1 MIFVGKMI
9 YLSNTT
15 DAQVAYVPR
24 DTDVPVGTAIRF
36 TMKSTV
42 DLDTVIDAPVLDMG
56 MHRIYYNVALILPED
71 ATPGEYQYEMTA
83 DGDVI
88 SSGLCIVRDNGE
100 KTEEYNKE
108 IEYEQYQN

>member
-1 MIFVGKMI
+1 MI

-15 DAQVAYVPR
+15 DAQVAYAPR
-24 DTDVPVGTAIRF
+24 DTEVPEGATIRF

-42 DLDTVIDAPVLDMG
+42 DLDRVLDALVIDMNLLKV
-56 MHRIYYNVALILPED
+56 YYNVAVTLPD
-71 ATPGEYQYEMTA
+71 DITPGEYQYELTA

-88 SSGLCIVRDNGE
+88 SSGLCIVRDNGV
-100 KTEEYNKE
+100 TVDEYNKE

>member
-1 MIFVGKMI
+1 MI

-24 DTDVPVGTAIRF
+24 DTEVPEGATIRF

-42 DLDTVIDAPVLDMG
+42 DLDRVLDALVIDMNLLKV
-56 MHRIYYNVALILPED
+56 YYNVAVTLPD
-71 ATPGEYQYEMTA
+71 DITPGEYQYELTA

-88 SSGLCIVRDNGE
+88 SSGLCIVRDNGV
-100 KTEEYNKE
+100 TVDEYNKE

>member
-1 MIFVGKMI
+1 MI
-9 YLSNTT
+9 YLSNIT

-24 DTDVPVGTAIRF
+24 DTEVPEGATIRF

-42 DLDTVIDAPVLDMG
+42 DLDRVLDALVIDMNLLKV
-56 MHRIYYNVALILPED
+56 YYNVAVTLPD
-71 ATPGEYQYEMTA
+71 DITPGEYQYELTA

-88 SSGLCIVRDNGE
+88 SSGLCIVRDNGVAVD
-100 KTEEYNKE
+100 EYNKE

>member
-24 DTDVPVGTAIRF
+24 DTEVPEGATIRF

-42 DLDTVIDAPVLDMG
+42 DLDRVLDALVIDMNLLKV
-56 MHRIYYNVALILPED
+56 YYNVAVTLPDEI
-71 ATPGEYQYEMTA
+71 TPGEYQYELTA

-88 SSGLCIVRDNGE
+88 SSGLCIVRDNGV
-100 KTEEYNKE
+100 TVDEYNKE
-108 IEYEQYQN
+108 IEYEQYQS

>member
-24 DTDVPVGTAIRF
+24 DTEVPEGATIRF

-42 DLDTVIDAPVLDMG
+42 DLDRVLDALVIDMNLLKV
-56 MHRIYYNVALILPED
+56 YYNVAVTLPD
-71 ATPGEYQYEMTA
+71 DITPGEYQYELTA

-100 KTEEYNKE
+100 KVGEYNKE

>member
-1 MIFVGKMI
+1 MI

-24 DTDVPVGTAIRF
+24 DGEVPEGSTIRF

-42 DLDTVIDAPVLDMG
+42 DLDRVLDALVIDTQML
-56 MHRIYYNVALILPED
+56 RIYYNVALTLPEGI
-71 ATPGEYQYEMTA
+71 APGEYQYEMTA
-83 DGDVI
+83 DWDVI

-100 KTEEYNKE
+100 KVGEYNKE

>member
-15 DAQVAYVPR
+15 DAQLAYVPR
-24 DTDVPVGTAIRF
+24 DTNAPEGATIRF

-42 DLDTVIDAPVLDMG
+42 DLDKVVDALVIDIGLQ
-56 MHRIYYNVALILPED
+56 RIYYNVALKLPGD
-71 ATPGEYQYEMTA
+71 VTTGEYKYELTA

>member
-24 DTDVPVGTAIRF
+24 DTEVPEGAT

-42 DLDTVIDAPVLDMG
+42 DLDRVLDALVIDMNLLKV
-56 MHRIYYNVALILPED
+56 YYNVAVTLPD
-71 ATPGEYQYEMTA
+71 DITPGEYQYELTA

>member
-24 DTDVPVGTAIRF
+24 DTEVPDGATLRF

-42 DLDTVIDAPVLDMG
+42 DLDRVLDALVIDMNLLKV
-56 MHRIYYNVALILPED
+56 YYNVAVTLPD
-71 ATPGEYQYEMTA
+71 GITPGEYQYELTA

-88 SSGLCIVRDNGE
+88 SSGLCIVRDNGV
-100 KTEEYNKE
+100 TVDEYNKE
-108 IEYEQYQN
+108 IEYEQYQS

>member
-1 MIFVGKMI
+1 MI

-24 DTDVPVGTAIRF
+24 DTEVPEGATIRF

-42 DLDTVIDAPVLDMG
+42 DLDRVLDALVIDMNLLKV
-56 MHRIYYNVALILPED
+56 YYNVAVTLPD
-71 ATPGEYQYEMTA
+71 DITPGEYKYELTA
-83 DGDVI
+83 DGEVI

-100 KTEEYNKE
+100 TMEEYNKE